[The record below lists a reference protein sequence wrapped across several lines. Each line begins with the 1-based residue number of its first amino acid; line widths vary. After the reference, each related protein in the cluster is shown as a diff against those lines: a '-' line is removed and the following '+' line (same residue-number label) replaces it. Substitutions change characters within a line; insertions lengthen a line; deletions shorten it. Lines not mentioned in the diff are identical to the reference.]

1 MVFLGRRA
9 SRRVRDVVAE
19 VETVGT
25 CFFERLAAARTLAV
39 LAALAG
45 LVTFG
50 PPARAETVRILALG
64 DSLTAGYGLDLADT
78 FPVRLEGALRANG
91 LDVAIINAGV
101 SGDTTA
107 GGLARLG
114 WALADAPQIA
124 IVALGGNDALRG
136 LDPDATRANLD
147 AIVTRLEAAG
157 VRVLLA
163 GMKAPPNLGAE
174 YGRAFKAVFAGVAER
189 HGVALYPFFLE
200 GVAAV
205 PALNQDDAIHPNPR
219 GIKIMVA
226 KILPYVRD
234 LIAEMD

>member
-1 MVFLGRRA
+1 M
-9 SRRVRDVVAE
+9 VAE

-25 CFFERLAAARTLAV
+25 CFFERFAARALAV
-39 LAALAG
+39 LVGLAASGA
-45 LVTFG
+45 
-50 PPARAETVRILALG
+50 PARAETVRILALG

-78 FPVRLEGALRANG
+78 FPVQLEDALRADG
-91 LDVAIINAGV
+91 LDVAVINAGV
-101 SGDTTA
+101 SGDTSA

-114 WALADAPQIA
+114 WALADRPHMA

-136 LDPDATRANLD
+136 LDPAATRANFD
-147 AIVTRLEAAG
+147 AIVTRIEAAG

-174 YGRAFKAVFAGVAER
+174 YGRAFEAVFAGVAER

-205 PALNQDDAIHPNPR
+205 PALNQDDAIHPNAR
-219 GIKIMVA
+219 GIQIMVEG
-226 KILPYVRD
+226 ILPYVRD
-234 LIAEMD
+234 LIAGRN

>member
-1 MVFLGRRA
+1 M
-9 SRRVRDVVAE
+9 VAE

-25 CFFERLAAARTLAV
+25 CFFERSAAVRAFAALAALAV
-39 LAALAG
+39 LAGLAA
-45 LVTFG
+45 
-50 PPARAETVRILALG
+50 PAAPARAETVRILALG

-78 FPVRLEGALRANG
+78 FPVLLEGALRADG
-91 LDVAIINAGV
+91 LDVAVINAGV

-114 WALADAPQIA
+114 WALADRPHMA

-136 LDPDATRANLD
+136 LDPDTTRTNLD
-147 AIVTRLEAAG
+147 AIVTRIETAG

-174 YGRAFKAVFAGVAER
+174 YGRAFNAVFAGVAER
-189 HGVALYPFFLE
+189 HGVALYPFLLE

-205 PALNQDDAIHPNPR
+205 PELNQDDAIHPNAR
-219 GIKIMVA
+219 GVQIMVQG
-226 KILPYVRD
+226 ILPYVRD
-234 LIAEMD
+234 LIAEVD

>member
-1 MVFLGRRA
+1 MAFLELWA

-25 CFFERLAAARTLAV
+25 YFFERFAAARALAV
-39 LAALAG
+39 LAVLAELAASG
-45 LVTFG
+45 A
-50 PPARAETVRILALG
+50 PARAETVRILVLG

-78 FPVRLEGALRANG
+78 FPVRLERALRDEG
-91 LDVAIINAGV
+91 LDVAVINAGV

-114 WALADAPQIA
+114 WALADRPDIA

-136 LDPDATRANLD
+136 LDPTTTRANLD
-147 AIVTRLEAAG
+147 AIVTRIEAAG

-174 YGRAFKAVFAGVAER
+174 YGRAFEAVFAGIAER
-189 HGVALYPFFLE
+189 HGVAFYPFFLE

-205 PALNQDDAIHPNPR
+205 AALNQDDAIHPNAR
-219 GIKIMVA
+219 GIHIMVEG
-226 KILPYVRD
+226 IVPYVRD
-234 LIAEMD
+234 LIADVD

>member
-1 MVFLGRRA
+1 M
-9 SRRVRDVVAE
+9 VAE

-25 CFFERLAAARTLAV
+25 CFFERLTAARSLAV
-39 LAALAG
+39 LAILAG
-45 LVTFG
+45 FVAAG
-50 PPARAETVRILALG
+50 APARAETIRILALG

-78 FPVRLEGALRANG
+78 FPVRLERALRADG

-114 WALADAPQIA
+114 WALADRPDIA

-136 LDPDATRANLD
+136 LDPAATRANLD
-147 AIVTRLEAAG
+147 AIVTRTEAAG

-174 YGRAFKAVFAGVAER
+174 YGRAFEAVFTGVAER

-205 PALNQDDAIHPNPR
+205 PALNQDDAIHPNAR
-219 GIKIMVA
+219 GIRIMVEG
-226 KILPYVRD
+226 IVPYVRG
-234 LIAEMD
+234 LIAEVD

>member
-1 MVFLGRRA
+1 M
-9 SRRVRDVVAE
+9 VAE

-25 CFFERLAAARTLAV
+25 CFFERSAAVRAFAALAALAV
-39 LAALAG
+39 LAGLAA
-45 LVTFG
+45 
-50 PPARAETVRILALG
+50 PAAPARAETVRILALG

-78 FPVRLEGALRANG
+78 FPVLLEGALRADG
-91 LDVAIINAGV
+91 LDVAVINAGV

-114 WALADAPQIA
+114 WALADRPHMA

-136 LDPDATRANLD
+136 LDPDTTRTNLD
-147 AIVTRLEAAG
+147 AIVTRIETAG

-174 YGRAFKAVFAGVAER
+174 YGRAFNAVFAGVAER
-189 HGVALYPFFLE
+189 HGVALYPFLLE

-205 PALNQDDAIHPNPR
+205 PELNQDDAIHPNAR
-219 GIKIMVA
+219 GVQIMVQG
-226 KILPYVRD
+226 ILSYVRD
-234 LIAEMD
+234 LIAEVD

>member
-1 MVFLGRRA
+1 M
-9 SRRVRDVVAE
+9 VAE

-147 AIVTRLEAAG
+147 AIVTRLEAVG

>member
-1 MVFLGRRA
+1 M
-9 SRRVRDVVAE
+9 VAE

-25 CFFERLAAARTLAV
+25 CFFERFAARALAV
-39 LAALAG
+39 LVGLAASGA
-45 LVTFG
+45 
-50 PPARAETVRILALG
+50 PARAETVRILALG

-78 FPVRLEGALRANG
+78 FPVQLEDALRADG
-91 LDVAIINAGV
+91 LDVAVINAGV
-101 SGDTTA
+101 SGDTSA

-114 WALADAPQIA
+114 WALADRPHMA

-136 LDPDATRANLD
+136 LDPAATRANFD
-147 AIVTRLEAAG
+147 AIVTRIEAAG

-174 YGRAFKAVFAGVAER
+174 YGRAFEAVFAGVAER

-205 PALNQDDAIHPNPR
+205 PALNQDDAIHPNAR
-219 GIKIMVA
+219 GIQIMVEG
-226 KILPYVRD
+226 ILPYVRD
-234 LIAEMD
+234 LIAGGN

>member
-1 MVFLGRRA
+1 M
-9 SRRVRDVVAE
+9 VAE

-25 CFFERLAAARTLAV
+25 YFFERFAAARALAV
-39 LAALAG
+39 LAVLAG
-45 LVTFG
+45 LAASG
-50 PPARAETVRILALG
+50 APARAETVRILVLG

-78 FPVRLEGALRANG
+78 FPVRLERALRDEG
-91 LDVAIINAGV
+91 LDVAVINAGV

-114 WALADAPQIA
+114 WALADRPDIA

-136 LDPDATRANLD
+136 LDPTTTRANLD
-147 AIVTRLEAAG
+147 AIVTRIEAAG

-174 YGRAFKAVFAGVAER
+174 YGRAFEAVFAGIAER
-189 HGVALYPFFLE
+189 HGVAFYPFFLE

-205 PALNQDDAIHPNPR
+205 AALNQDDAIHPNAR
-219 GIKIMVA
+219 GIHIMVEG
-226 KILPYVRD
+226 IVPYVRD
-234 LIAEMD
+234 LIADVD

>member
-1 MVFLGRRA
+1 M
-9 SRRVRDVVAE
+9 VAE

-25 CFFERLAAARTLAV
+25 YFFERFAAARALAV
-39 LAALAG
+39 LAVLAG
-45 LVTFG
+45 LAASG
-50 PPARAETVRILALG
+50 APARAETVRILVLG

-78 FPVRLEGALRANG
+78 FPVRLERALRDEG
-91 LDVAIINAGV
+91 LDVAVINAGV

-114 WALADAPQIA
+114 WALADRPDIA

-136 LDPDATRANLD
+136 LDPTTTRANLD
-147 AIVTRLEAAG
+147 AIVTRIEAAG

-174 YGRAFKAVFAGVAER
+174 YGRAFEAVFAGIAER
-189 HGVALYPFFLE
+189 HGVAFYPFFLE

-205 PALNQDDAIHPNPR
+205 AALNQDDAIHPNAR
-219 GIKIMVA
+219 GIHLRVEGIV
-226 KILPYVRD
+226 PYVRD
-234 LIAEMD
+234 LIADVD